1 MARVLVLDG
10 HSAAALSFV
19 RSLGRAGYWV
29 AVGSNRGIFA
39 AASLSRYCEASFK
52 YPVSTEDIAAFAN
65 SVREFVQK
73 NNIELVIPVTDWT
86 TIPIA
91 RYPEYFRGLCHF
103 ALSTPES
110 LEFVSDK
117 YRVVE
122 LGRSLGIP
130 VPETWLIVSAA
141 DLRALPELGFPIVV
155 KDRFSVR
162 WVDGR
167 PVFGSVE
174 YAYTRQ
180 SVMEKAERR
189 LREAGDVLIQNFVAG
204 VGVGFSCFSV
214 NDEIRLPFQW
224 QRIREVDPRGSG
236 SSSRKSVPLDS
247 ETLAQSTALIKSAK
261 FRGISMVEYK
271 KETKTGR
278 SVLMEINGR
287 PWGSIQLAVASGIDY
302 PRFVAEWYLSGKLPP
317 DKLPYKS
324 ITCRR
329 MVGEL
334 THLEHLHNGPP
345 KGWPIPYPNL
355 WTSLMKIAVPWYP
368 GMRFDDVSLSD
379 PRPGAAEISNW
390 FQRRLKKK

>member
-1 MARVLVLDG
+1 MDG

-29 AVGSNRGIFA
+29 AVGSNRGSFA
-39 AASLSRYCEASFK
+39 AASLSRYCQASFE
-52 YPVSTEDIAAFAN
+52 YPISTQEITAFAEA
-65 SVREFVQK
+65 VREFVHK
-73 NNIELVIPVTDWT
+73 NDIELVIPMTDWT
-86 TIPIA
+86 TLPIA
-91 RYPEYFRGLCHF
+91 RYPEYFRDLCPF

-110 LEFVSDK
+110 LDFVSDK

-122 LGRSLGIP
+122 LARTLAIP
-130 VPETWLIVSAA
+130 VPETWLIVSSA
-141 DLRALPELGFPIVV
+141 DLKALPEIGFPVVV

-162 WVDGR
+162 WINGM

-180 SVMEKAERR
+180 SLLEKAEAQ
-189 LREAGDVLIQNFVAG
+189 LRQAGDVLIQNFVG
-204 VGVGFSCFSV
+204 GTGIGFSCFAL

-236 SSSRKSVPLDS
+236 SSSRRSIPLDS
-247 ETLAQSTALIKSAK
+247 EVVAASIALIKHVK
-261 FRGISMVEYK
+261 FQGISMVEYK
-271 KETKTGR
+271 KEIATGR

-302 PRFVAEWYLSGKLPP
+302 PRFVAEWYLNAKLPP
-317 DKLPYKS
+317 EKLAYKA

-334 THLEHLHNGPP
+334 THLEHLRHGPP
-345 KGWPIPYPNL
+345 PGWPIPYPNL
-355 WTSLMKIAVPWYP
+355 WTSLLKIAVPWYP
-368 GMRFDDVSLSD
+368 GMRYDDVSLSD
-379 PRPGAAEISNW
+379 PRPGVAEISNW
-390 FQRRLKKK
+390 FQRRLKK